1 MKATLNII
9 NNGTIVIAPYT
20 FEAEGKDLAQAV
32 GKALYECHMKLS
44 GNKQWDDPIVSI
56 NEVQLTEQQVKKV
69 RSSFINF
76 QLDFGVV
83 RENVLAQLAFTS
95 EEAGVSYIRHTD
107 RNGIFKKQ
115 KSFTP
120 QQIAAQAKE
129 QLKLTR
135 FVTSLVKEDAKA
147 SVIPEQIGKM
157 MALKAEAARQ
167 KRIAAKTSK

>member
-1 MKATLNII
+1 MKATLNIQ
-9 NNGTIVIAPYT
+9 NAGTITINPYT
-20 FEAEGKDLAQAV
+20 FEVTGKDLAQAV
-32 GKALYECHMKLS
+32 GKALYEAHMKLS
-44 GNKQWDDPIVSI
+44 GNKQWDAPVVTI
-56 NEVQLTEQQVKKV
+56 NEVELTEAQVKKV

-83 RENVLAQLAFTS
+83 REAVLAQLAFTS

-107 RNGIFKKQ
+107 RNGIFAKQ
-115 KSFTP
+115 KTFTA

-147 SVIPEQIGKM
+147 SVYPPEVAQAMQI
-157 MALKAEAARQ
+157 KAEAARQ

>member
-1 MKATLNII
+1 MKATLNITNAGEISI
-9 NNGTIVIAPYT
+9 NPLKVE
-20 FEAEGKDLAQAV
+20 FEGKDLAQAV
-32 GKALYECHMKLS
+32 GKALYEAHMKLS
-44 GNKQWDDPIVSI
+44 GNKQWDAPVVTI
-56 NEVQLTEQQVKKV
+56 NEVELTDAQVKKV

-76 QLDFGVV
+76 HMDFGVV

-107 RNGIFKKQ
+107 RNGIFAKQ
-115 KSFTP
+115 KTFTA

-147 SVIPEQIGKM
+147 SVYPPEVAQAMQI
-157 MALKAEAARQ
+157 KAEAARQ
-167 KRIAAKTSK
+167 KRIAAKASK